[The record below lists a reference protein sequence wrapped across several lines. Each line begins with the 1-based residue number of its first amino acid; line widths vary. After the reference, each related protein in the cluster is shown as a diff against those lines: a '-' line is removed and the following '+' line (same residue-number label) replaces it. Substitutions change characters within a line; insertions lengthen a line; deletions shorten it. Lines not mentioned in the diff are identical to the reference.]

1 MLGIFS
7 GLDAKTDKEYILEKK
22 RENKE
27 YLLLIIFGV
36 ICLVHSVFARELYD
50 GISKDNVFIYSAF
63 GIFLAVAGL
72 WSIVNNRRVVK
83 NEERLKKERIEHTDE
98 RNKKISIR
106 ASRISLRILII
117 CIFLIYTFKG
127 IKDPETRDMMSSL
140 CLILVISY
148 FVSYKIL
155 ERKI

>member
-7 GLDAKTDKEYILEKK
+7 GSDAKTDKEYILEKK
-22 RENKE
+22 KENKE

-36 ICLVHSVFARELYD
+36 ICLVNSVFARELYD

-98 RNKKISIR
+98 RKKNIH
-106 ASRISLRILII
+106 
-117 CIFLIYTFKG
+117 
-127 IKDPETRDMMSSL
+127 
-140 CLILVISY
+140 
-148 FVSYKIL
+148 
-155 ERKI
+155 